1 MDRWKILSVLFLTLA
16 LIGGLVG
23 EVQAEERIRDY
34 HSDIQILNDGS
45 LRVTETI
52 TVNAEG
58 QKIKRGIYRDFPI
71 AYTSRYMVPIKLP
84 RVGAVGL

>member
-1 MDRWKILSVLFLTLA
+1 MDRWKIISVLILALA
-16 LIGGLVG
+16 LIAGLDG
-23 EVQAEERIRDY
+23 QVQAEERIHDY

-58 QKIKRGIYRDFPI
+58 QKIKRGNL
-71 AYTSRYMVPIKLP
+71 S
-84 RVGAVGL
+84 